1 MPFADELIGV
11 PTARALA
18 AAIQAAAS
26 HAELTALHAAADALG
41 PLSLRERS
49 DLLRD
54 ALLADLPGDYD
65 SFATTIRAA
74 AQGTQ
79 PFTGWLIWPVTTA
92 VAAKAIEAGTDAAF
106 DDGMRMLAELT
117 PRLSSEF
124 AIRPLL
130 AHNLDR
136 AMPIVL
142 GWTASPDPAVR
153 RLATEGTRPFLPWAV
168 RVPAILVDPTVT
180 LPVVHALYR
189 DEDEVVRRS
198 VANHLN
204 DLSRQQPDL
213 VVATTA
219 TWLAAPDENTA
230 QLVKHALRTLVK
242 KGHPQALAQL
252 GFHPVEVQVTGP
264 VLDAQTVEF
273 GGAIGFT
280 VTIRNAGA
288 DPARLAVDYVMHHQK
303 ANGSLTGKTFKLSTV
318 TLAPGETV
326 QLART
331 HSFRAIT
338 TRRYHP
344 GAHALEV
351 QVNGVASGRAEFTL
365 LPAAGPVG

>member
-18 AAIQAAAS
+18 AAIHAAAPEEPL
-26 HAELTALHAAADALG
+26 AALPDAADALG

-65 SFATTIRAA
+65 SFAATIRTA
-74 AQGTQ
+74 AQGTL
-79 PFTGWLIWPVTTA
+79 PFTGWLIWPVTSA

-106 DDGMRMLAELT
+106 DDGLRLLAELT

-136 AMPIVL
+136 AMPVVL
-142 GWTASPDPAVR
+142 GWTASPDPDVR
-153 RLATEGTRPFLPWAV
+153 RLATEGTRPFLPWAI
-168 RVPAILVDPTVT
+168 RVPAILAEPTVT
-180 LPVVHALYR
+180 LPVLHALYR
-189 DEDEVVRRS
+189 DENEVVRRS

-204 DLSRQQPDL
+204 DLSRQQPEL

-219 TWLAAPDENTA
+219 AWLAAPDANTT
-230 QLVKHALRTLVK
+230 QLVRHALRTLVK

-252 GFHPVEVQVTGP
+252 GFHPVEVHVVGP
-264 VLDAQTVEF
+264 VLDAATVEF
-273 GGAIGFT
+273 GGSIGFT
-280 VTIRNAGA
+280 VTIRNTGD

-318 TLAPGETV
+318 TLAPGEQTEFR
-326 QLART
+326 RT

-344 GAHALEV
+344 GMHALEV

-365 LPAAGPVG
+365 LADAGPLN